1 MEKGMS
7 ILGHFQKLGNA
18 IMFPIAVLPIAG
30 ILLRIGQPDLL
41 NIPFIAAGG
50 QAVFTNLALLFA
62 MGVAGGFSKD
72 NSAAAAIAAAVGYFI
87 MMAAIKT
94 LNADVDPGVA
104 GGIIIGVCAG
114 LLYNRFHAIKL
125 PEFLGFFGGKRFVP
139 IITGLVALILAFAF
153 SVIWPPVQ
161 DGINHLGQWIL
172 TSGVP
177 GEFVY
182 GVANRL
188 LIPLGLHHIL
198 NSMVWFVFG
207 NYTDPATGQVV
218 TGEISRFFAGD
229 PSAGRI
235 LSGFF
240 PVVMFGLPSAALAFY
255 VTAKKE
261 NKKVVGGMLL
271 SVALTAFL
279 TGITEP
285 IEFMFM
291 FLAPG
296 LYVVHAILMGLSIV
310 VASMLNIHM
319 AFSFSSG
326 LIDYILNFNAPAA
339 HNSWEIIPMGLVV
352 GALYFVIFVGAI
364 KMFNLKT
371 PGRED
376 APEEDSNP
384 DSDSKADLAVQYLA
398 ALGGKDNLTDISAC
412 ITRLRLGIVDRTII
426 NDAKLKQLGA
436 KGVVNVGSNNL
447 QVIIGP
453 QAEIIA
459 NQMKAL

>member
-1 MEKGMS
+1 MS

-87 MMAAIKT
+87 MMAAMKT

-104 GGIIIGVCAG
+104 GGIIIGACAG

>member
-1 MEKGMS
+1 MS
-7 ILGHFQKLGNA
+7 PLGYFQKLGNA

-41 NIPFIAAGG
+41 DIAFIAQGG

-62 MGVAGGFSKD
+62 MGVAAGFSKD
-72 NSAAAAIAAAVGYFI
+72 HSAAAAIAAAVGYFI

-94 LNADVDPGVA
+94 LNVDIDPGVA
-104 GGIIIGVCAG
+104 GGIVIGVCAG

-139 IITGLVALILAFAF
+139 IITGLVALILAYVF
-153 SVIWPPVQ
+153 SVIWPPIQ
-161 DGINHLGQWIL
+161 GGINHLGEWIL
-172 TSGVP
+172 TSGAP

-188 LIPLGLHHIL
+188 LIPVGLHHIL

-207 NYTDPATGQVV
+207 SFDPGTGKVV

-229 PSAGRI
+229 ASAGRI

-240 PVVMFGLPSAALAFY
+240 PVMMFGLPSACLAFY

-261 NKKVVGGMLL
+261 NKAIVGGMLL

-291 FLAPG
+291 FLAPA
-296 LYVVHAILMGLSIV
+296 LYVIHAVLMGISLV
-310 VASMLNIHM
+310 VASMLNVHM
-319 AFSFSSG
+319 GFSFSAG
-326 LIDYILNFNAPAA
+326 LIDYILNYNAPAA
-339 HNSWEIIPMGLVV
+339 KNAWEIIPLGFAI
-352 GALYFVIFVGAI
+352 GAVYFVIFVAAI

-371 PGRED
+371 PGREELCHQAAKGKQD
-376 APEEDSNP
+376 YDS
-384 DSDSKADLAVQYLA
+384 LAVDYLA
-398 ALGGKDNLTDISAC
+398 ALGGKENLTEISSC
-412 ITRLRLGIVDRTII
+412 ITRLRLGIVDRQII
-426 NDAKLKQLGA
+426 DDAKLKQLGA
-436 KGVVNVGSNNL
+436 KGVVNVGPKHL
-447 QVIIGP
+447 QVIIGSH
-453 QAEIIA
+453 AEGVA
-459 NQMKAL
+459 TKMKAL

>member
-1 MEKGMS
+1 MS

>member
-1 MEKGMS
+1 MS

-62 MGVAGGFSKD
+62 MGVGAGFSKD
-72 NSAAAAIAAAVGYFI
+72 NSAAAAIASAVGYFI
-87 MMAAIKT
+87 LMAALKT
-94 LNADVDPGVA
+94 LNPDVDPGVA

-139 IITGLVALILAFAF
+139 IVTGLVALVLAYAF
-153 SVIWPPVQ
+153 SIIWPPIQ

-207 NYTDPATGQVV
+207 SYTAADGHVV

-229 PSAGRI
+229 PTAGRI

-291 FLAPG
+291 FLAPA
-296 LYVVHAILMGLSIV
+296 LYLVHAILMGVSIV
-310 VASMLNIHM
+310 VASYLNIHM

-326 LIDYILNFNAPAA
+326 LIDYILNYNAPAA

-352 GALYFVIFVGAI
+352 GAIYFVIFVTVI

-376 APEEDSNP
+376 TPAENSNP
-384 DSDSKADLAVQYLA
+384 EDDAASKADLAKAYLA

-412 ITRLRLGIVDRTII
+412 ITRLRLGIVDRSVIDDT
-426 NDAKLKQLGA
+426 KLKQLGA

-447 QVIIGP
+447 QVILGP

-459 NQMKAL
+459 NQMKSL

>member
-1 MEKGMS
+1 MS

-87 MMAAIKT
+87 MMAAMKT

-104 GGIIIGVCAG
+104 GGIIIGACAG

-261 NKKVVGGMLL
+261 NKKVIGGMLS

-296 LYVVHAILMGLSIV
+296 LYVVHAILMGVSIV

>member
-1 MEKGMS
+1 MS

-87 MMAAIKT
+87 MMAAMKT

-104 GGIIIGVCAG
+104 GGIIIGACAG

-261 NKKVVGGMLL
+261 NKKVIGGMLL

-296 LYVVHAILMGLSIV
+296 LYVVHAILMGVSIV

>member
-1 MEKGMS
+1 MS

-261 NKKVVGGMLL
+261 NKKVIGGMLL

-296 LYVVHAILMGLSIV
+296 LYVVHAILMGVSIV

>member
-1 MEKGMS
+1 MS

-296 LYVVHAILMGLSIV
+296 LYVVHAILMGVSIV

>member
-1 MEKGMS
+1 MS

-153 SVIWPPVQ
+153 SVVWPPIQ
-161 DGINHLGQWIL
+161 GGINHLGQWIL

-384 DSDSKADLAVQYLA
+384 TSDSKADLAEQYLE

-412 ITRLRLGIVDRTII
+412 ITRLRLGIVDRSII

-447 QVIIGP
+447 QVILGP

>member
-1 MEKGMS
+1 MS

-87 MMAAIKT
+87 MMAAMKT

-153 SVIWPPVQ
+153 SLVWPPVQ
-161 DGINHLGQWIL
+161 DGINHLGKWIL
-172 TSGVP
+172 TSGMP

-182 GVANRL
+182 GIANRL

-207 NYTDPATGQVV
+207 NYTDPATGQIV

-261 NKKVVGGMLL
+261 NKKVIGGMLL

-296 LYVVHAILMGLSIV
+296 LYLVHAILMGVSIV

-326 LIDYILNFNAPAA
+326 
-339 HNSWEIIPMGLVV
+339 
-352 GALYFVIFVGAI
+352 
-364 KMFNLKT
+364 
-371 PGRED
+371 
-376 APEEDSNP
+376 
-384 DSDSKADLAVQYLA
+384 
-398 ALGGKDNLTDISAC
+398 
-412 ITRLRLGIVDRTII
+412 
-426 NDAKLKQLGA
+426 
-436 KGVVNVGSNNL
+436 
-447 QVIIGP
+447 
-453 QAEIIA
+453 
-459 NQMKAL
+459 

>member
-1 MEKGMS
+1 MS

-87 MMAAIKT
+87 MMAAMKT

-104 GGIIIGVCAG
+104 GGIIIGACAG

-296 LYVVHAILMGLSIV
+296 LYVVHAILMGVSIV

>member
-1 MEKGMS
+1 MS

-87 MMAAIKT
+87 MMAAMKT

-153 SVIWPPVQ
+153 SLVWPPVQ
-161 DGINHLGQWIL
+161 DAINHLGKWIL
-172 TSGVP
+172 TSGIP

-207 NYTDPATGQVV
+207 SYTDPATGQVV

-296 LYVVHAILMGLSIV
+296 LYLVHAILMGVSIV

-326 LIDYILNFNAPAA
+326 LIDYILNYNAPAA

-352 GALYFVIFVGAI
+352 GVIYFVIFVSAI

-376 APEEDSNP
+376 TPAEDSNP
-384 DSDSKADLAVQYLA
+384 VSDSKADIAVQYLE

-412 ITRLRLGIVDRTII
+412 ITRLRLGIVDRSII